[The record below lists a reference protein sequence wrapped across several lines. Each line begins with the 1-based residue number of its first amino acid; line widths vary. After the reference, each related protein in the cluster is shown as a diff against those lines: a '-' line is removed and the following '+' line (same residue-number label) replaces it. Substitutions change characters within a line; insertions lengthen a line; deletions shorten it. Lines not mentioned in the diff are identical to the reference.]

1 MWKVDPQPDN
11 GRGRV
16 ERSEEDPEERKS
28 SPQRYGNWLNNVIE
42 VKRPGSEVRDTLD
55 KVEKAY
61 DELVVKQLHE
71 THR

>member
-1 MWKVDPQPDN
+1 MAD
-11 GRGRV
+11 
-16 ERSEEDPEERKS
+16 EELKEAKKIRRNAKS
-28 SPQRYGNWLNNVIE
+28 ALTRYDNWLNNAIE
-42 VKRPGSEVRDTLD
+42 VKRPGSEVRDALD